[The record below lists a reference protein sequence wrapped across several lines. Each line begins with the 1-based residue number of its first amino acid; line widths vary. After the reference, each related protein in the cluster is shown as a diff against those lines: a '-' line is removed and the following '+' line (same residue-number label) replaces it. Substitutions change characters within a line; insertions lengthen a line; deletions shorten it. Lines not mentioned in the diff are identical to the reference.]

1 MVGFPRGLALLAF
14 FVSASPAR
22 AGAEPSQG
30 PALPDGAATR
40 GVAES
45 RSSAVPG
52 VCRVINV
59 EFTPGGI
66 AAGTQ
71 IPIRPAPPLPAPQT
85 YRVPEISP
93 QIVAWLET
101 PGGEYV
107 HTIYITNQT
116 GRYGM
121 GNRPGRF
128 DFNSG
133 PGWPYGR
140 RTTTFPVWSHK
151 HGVPF
156 QQIEFQSGGEQRD
169 SNLSHEL
176 TKSSRELYYC
186 RPLLLSEW
194 QADGA
199 TCASTVYTD
208 KGLFSSGP
216 SVYPP
221 RSDLIPVNGTDS
233 PSVQMYKSLNPFDAV
248 SQATPRLGELAT
260 VSWPMPLTLATGDYV
275 LFMEV
280 ALEQDFNDQFN
291 QIRDPSPALQY
302 YGEYGVPYRGQPS
315 VIYRVPFTVADA
327 ETVAMTDTYV
337 GWGDPTGQ
345 TGKINPPDAAQ
356 ITEGVPNTGASRLLL
371 TSKDGQMF
379 RVRVDARSEQD
390 NTAPRAPGDMV
401 ITDAQASSATL
412 TFVAP
417 GDDDLAGAVAGYEV
431 RYLVGG
437 APLTDANFDSAGEL
451 QFTGDIVGS
460 GEPQVL
466 TVRNLLPETE
476 YTVAVRAFDNCHNPS
491 RVTAV
496 TFTTP
501 PRPIGSVD
509 ACFVAT
515 AAYGS
520 VLANDVEMLRRFRD
534 MLLRKTVL
542 GELAVEAYYT
552 FGPPVAGV
560 VGESDLLRETARDV
574 LTPMVAWARG
584 LRW

>member
-1 MVGFPRGLALLAF
+1 MRGMVGFPRGLALLAF

-22 AGAEPSQG
+22 VSAQ
-30 PALPDGAATR
+30 PA
-40 GVAES
+40 
-45 RSSAVPG
+45 PG
-52 VCRVINV
+52 VCRVINL

-71 IPIRPAPPLPAPQT
+71 IAIRPAPPLPAPQS
-85 YRVPEISP
+85 YRVPEIGP
-93 QIVAWLET
+93 QIVAWIES
-101 PGGEYV
+101 PSGDYIN
-107 HTIYITNQT
+107 TIYITQQT

-128 DFNSG
+128 DFNTG
-133 PGWPYGR
+133 PAWPYGR

-151 HGVPF
+151 HGVSF
-156 QQIEFQSGGEQRD
+156 QQVEFQSGGEQKD

-176 TKSSRELYYC
+176 TKSSREPYYC
-186 RPLLLSEW
+186 RPLLMSEW

-199 TCASTVYTD
+199 TCASTVFTD
-208 KGLFSSGP
+208 KGVFGSAT

-233 PSVQMYKSLNPFDAV
+233 ASVPMFKSLNPFDAV
-248 SQATPRLGELAT
+248 SQATPHLGALAT
-260 VSWPMPLTLATGDYV
+260 VSWPMPQSLATGDYV

-280 ALEQDFNDQFN
+280 ALEQDFNDFFN
-291 QIRDPSPALQY
+291 QIRDPSPNLQY
-302 YGEYGVPYRGQPS
+302 YGEYGVAYRGQPS
-315 VIYRVPFTVADA
+315 VIYRVPFTVSDA
-327 ETVAMTDTYV
+327 ETVATTDSYI

-345 TGKINPPDAAQ
+345 SGKINPPDAGM

-379 RVRVDARSEQD
+379 RLRVDARSEQD
-390 NTAPRAPGDMV
+390 ITAPRAPGEMV
-401 ITDAQASSATL
+401 ITDAQASTATL

-417 GDDDLAGAVAGYEV
+417 GDDDLVGTVTGYEV
-431 RYLVGG
+431 HYVVGNI
-437 APLTDANFDSAGEL
+437 PLTDINFESAGEL
-451 QFTGDIVGS
+451 QFTGDVVAS
-460 GEPQVL
+460 GQPQVL

-476 YTVAVRAFDNCHNPS
+476 YTVAVRAFDNCHNTS
-491 RVTAV
+491 RVTAA

-542 GELAVEAYYT
+542 GEIAVEAYYT

-560 VGESDLLRETARDV
+560 VGESDLLRETARDA
-574 LTPMVAWARG
+574 LTPIVTWARG